1 MMQREFS
8 FPDFNQI
15 CPDEKRKLK
24 LLREYLRYQRGKWY
38 CHKEYMQLMQFL
50 NQYPL
55 WKILFEQHP
64 YRINTLLSVYCD
76 RSFNKSQRLQA
87 ICENFTLAS
96 TLLGEALC
104 QQLLQ
109 QKTIKLVDLTPELS
123 IYLNINQIDPF
134 EGFFSLSI
142 LKQEN
147 IRVYDASFT
156 FLSSNRLLIASI
168 QGPKG
173 EFAQENVRIAT
184 KLAQG
189 VRPMY
194 MLVNV
199 FKLLS
204 KKWNY
209 RLCGIKHKNQAKY
222 RWNDKSKLLFNYDEF
237 WADNGGIL
245 NSDGYWYLP
254 QEIERKT
261 LDEIASKKRSMYRK
275 RYEMFDSLETEL
287 QKIR

>member
-1 MMQREFS
+1 
-8 FPDFNQI
+8 
-15 CPDEKRKLK
+15 
-24 LLREYLRYQRGKWY
+24 
-38 CHKEYMQLMQFL
+38 
-50 NQYPL
+50 
-55 WKILFEQHP
+55 
-64 YRINTLLSVYCD
+64 
-76 RSFNKSQRLQA
+76 
-87 ICENFTLAS
+87 
-96 TLLGEALC
+96 
-104 QQLLQ
+104 
-109 QKTIKLVDLTPELS
+109 
-123 IYLNINQIDPF
+123 
-134 EGFFSLSI
+134 
-142 LKQEN
+142 
-147 IRVYDASFT
+147 
-156 FLSSNRLLIASI
+156 
-168 QGPKG
+168 
-173 EFAQENVRIAT
+173 
-184 KLAQG
+184 
-189 VRPMY
+189 